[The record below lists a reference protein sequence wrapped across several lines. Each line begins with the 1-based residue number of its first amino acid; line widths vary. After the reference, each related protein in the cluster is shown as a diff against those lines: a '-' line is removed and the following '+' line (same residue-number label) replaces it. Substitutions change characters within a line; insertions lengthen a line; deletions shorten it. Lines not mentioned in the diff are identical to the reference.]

1 MMHELFLEG
10 GSSISTLT
18 TSLTNGLSIIATDM
32 LTALGAVL
40 PVVLPV
46 AGGIAV
52 VMIGFKFFKKIAK

>member
-10 GSSISTLT
+10 GSISTLT
-18 TSLTNGLSIIATDM
+18 TSLTTGLTTIATDM
-32 LTALGAVL
+32 LAALGAIL

>member
-10 GSSISTLT
+10 ASIETLT
-18 TSLTNGLSIIATDM
+18 TSLTTGLSSIATDM
-32 LTALGAVL
+32 LKALGAIL